1 MHPQHEHPAAVA
13 VRIGVTGHRVIADA
27 EAVAGAVDRA
37 LDQVLGGACAD
48 SQRPIEV
55 WSSLADGADRLVVH
69 RVLTRPHATLVAVLP
84 LEPDEYRTDFD
95 AASALEFDQLV
106 EVADTLQVTGAGP
119 SGSRESAYERAGHAV
134 VDGCDVLLALWD
146 GEPSR
151 GRGGTAEIVAEARRR
166 GREVIVIPVER
177 AA

>member
-1 MHPQHEHPAAVA
+1 

-119 SGSRESAYERAGHAV
+119 SGSRRAAASRRTSAPGTPSSMGATCSWRCGTVSRRVGAAARPRSSPRRAGA
-134 VDGCDVLLALWD
+134 A
-146 GEPSR
+146 
-151 GRGGTAEIVAEARRR
+151 AR
-166 GREVIVIPVER
+166 
-177 AA
+177 